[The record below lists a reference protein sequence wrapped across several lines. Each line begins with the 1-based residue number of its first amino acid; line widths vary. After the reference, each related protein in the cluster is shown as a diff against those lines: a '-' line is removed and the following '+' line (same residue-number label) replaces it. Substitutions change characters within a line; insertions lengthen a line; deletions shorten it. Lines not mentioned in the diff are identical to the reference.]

1 MVTLPSCVWVGRG
14 GVYVLAFALIVGL
27 AAGVC
32 AQEVLFPR
40 PLHLVRSIDDPL
52 SGGTVTIDQFCAGNR
67 IVTVRGQRVSIAD
80 YGRQELTE
88 IDRAA
93 GTYSVTPFEAIAKS
107 IPAASSSKKSDVEV
121 RVNVSERVTLSR
133 DALDV
138 LIGAAY
144 PNPRRAEHDAIV
156 SAIRAKGGEKF
167 RATANGNARN
177 ASVAEYALPVEQIAT
192 YDAGDGETV
201 TIRDAVVRVA
211 GDTVPPELLLIPP
224 GATRVESARIR
235 AARELRALDELP
247 PQQ

>member
-1 MVTLPSCVWVGRG
+1 MVTLPSFAWVGRG
-14 GVYVLAFALIVGL
+14 GVFVLAFLVSAGL

-52 SGGTVTIDQFCAGNR
+52 SGGAVTVDQYCAGNR

-93 GTYSVTPFEAIAKS
+93 RTYSVTPFDAIAKS
-107 IPAASSSKKSDVEV
+107 IPAASSKKSDVKV

-167 RATANGNARN
+167 RAAASNAK
-177 ASVAEYALPVEQIAT
+177 ASSVAEYALPVEQIAT
-192 YDAGDGETV
+192 YDAGGGETV
-201 TIRDAVVRVA
+201 TVRDAVVHVA
-211 GDTVPPELLLIPP
+211 TDTIPPELLLIPP